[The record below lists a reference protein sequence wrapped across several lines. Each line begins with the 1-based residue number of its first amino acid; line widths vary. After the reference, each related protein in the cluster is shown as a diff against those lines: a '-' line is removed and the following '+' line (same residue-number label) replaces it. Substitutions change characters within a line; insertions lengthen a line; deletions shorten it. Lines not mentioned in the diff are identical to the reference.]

1 MKFPFESLHA
11 YIKILIS
18 KLMADIQT
26 GARGEGVQ
34 KARKN
39 GEQGQPDASVSFVQ
53 YFVSRMS
60 RVRAR
65 SLRNSC
71 SLIMNVKYRRRE
83 LRAVISA
90 RKNELLFTRETSRR
104 LEITYR
110 LFGGHNLLLSRETV
124 IVISKGS

>member
-1 MKFPFESLHA
+1 MKFPFESLQA

-83 LRAVISA
+83 LRAVISGPA
-90 RKNELLFTRETSRR
+90 KTNFC
-104 LEITYR
+104 
-110 LFGGHNLLLSRETV
+110 SRE
-124 IVISKGS
+124 KHRDDWK